1 MVRKLPKRAFEDVSY
16 LEAQV
21 VSFVMDQKDGGF
33 WRLTFYVED
42 LGGADWL
49 MNCYPRT
56 PIVMGIK
63 ALDYDNPNK
72 KSIITEGERA
82 LKKAGM
88 LCRNIKFQ
96 KFMREEIYQGDFA
109 WGIGRDEEACG
120 EAMHEYL
127 GVESRKELVKNHSK
141 IEKLNE
147 LSKEFELWA
156 RKNF

>member
-1 MVRKLPKRAFEDVSY
+1 MVRKLPKKAFEEVCY

-21 VSFVMDQKDGGF
+21 VSFVMDEKDGGF

-56 PIVMGIK
+56 SIVMGIK
-63 ALDYDNPNK
+63 ALDYDNPNN

-82 LKKAGM
+82 LKRAGM

-96 KFMREEIYQGDFA
+96 KFMREEIYEDSFA
-109 WGIGRDEEACG
+109 WGIGRDEEACA
-120 EAMHEYL
+120 EAMRDYL
-127 GVESRKELVKNHSK
+127 GISSRREIVKNHSK
-141 IEKLNE
+141 VEELNKLA
-147 LSKEFELWA
+147 KKFEEWA
-156 RKNF
+156 RKNL